1 MLCLYQRKPEQT
13 AATHGFAVVCTCS
26 VHLLLFLWCKRK
38 FKVLQKQM
46 LSRCRLSEQNLCKR
60 MSFPLKPSCTATY
73 FRRSIQLI
81 HLSAFLPLL
90 SLRTPCSCS
99 PFFLHSSLHSIL
111 SISNCLMQ
119 LEIKKCT
126 YRDYSNA
133 AYIPPWLEIATG
145 LSETDVL
152 WITHSL
158 PKELKPNW
166 RAGCRSWLAV
176 LVVQ

>member
-1 MLCLYQRKPEQT
+1 MPVSKKART
-13 AATHGFAVVCTCS
+13 NCS
-26 VHLLLFLWCKRK
+26 NTWICCGVY
-38 FKVLQKQM
+38 LQCSSAPFFVMQKKIQSSSEAM

-152 WITHSL
+152 
-158 PKELKPNW
+158 
-166 RAGCRSWLAV
+166 
-176 LVVQ
+176 